1 LPVNWLGDPET
12 HRDFYERVQAISW
25 TLLSARSSC
34 TTIRSPRRSSQS
46 GRARRSSTRAIQMFS
61 STRCR

>member
-1 LPVNWLGDPET
+1 LSVNWLGDPET
-12 HRDFYERVQAISW
+12 PRDFYERVQAISW

-34 TTIRSPRRSSQS
+34 TTTRTPRRSSQS
-46 GRARRSSTRAIQMFS
+46 GCARRSSTRAIPMFS